1 MKEQM
6 RLASRST
13 DKGPTRLGRVALAL
27 VLALGAPA
35 ALAPGALATH
45 TVTAFSVTPASTQAG
60 ASVNASSST
69 SLSYTNLTEDVKKTI
84 GHFAPGLLANPEAV
98 PHCPQ
103 ALYLADACPPETRIG
118 EAEADIQVF
127 PAPPIT
133 ERGRIYNQEL
143 LGSEA
148 GRLGIIIDTA
158 PSKSFLTAPFFVRT
172 NGDFG
177 LDGVLDDIA
186 RVAPGVQVTR
196 LSFTLYGTVGGR
208 NFTRGP
214 TSCSLK
220 VSTGEAFGYEHTDSV
235 SGPSS
240 SYTPTGCDTLPFKP
254 TFAISVGSK
263 GTTGFNRNP
272 PLRVTVTQQPGE
284 AGVLSNGVTLPA
296 ELTPNVAA
304 FGTICTAA
312 QLAADAC
319 PAGSRVGGARAT
331 SSFLATPLVGPVWLV
346 QQPGA
351 VLPSLVA
358 DLKGRVPIKVN
369 IGTSI
374 VGGRQISSTVA
385 NVPDLPIGSF
395 SLGLDGG
402 REGVLLA
409 KSDLCFAS
417 EAPTTF
423 RTMNAA
429 VTFGGHNGA
438 NVSSSPRIEVE
449 GCAPAVDVS
458 LRRAGR
464 AKPKLRLEVDRHP
477 DAEKIGRAELVLPR
491 ELRLV
496 RGKVERGVTA
506 NASVELGRSSFN
518 VKDRRT
524 LEIALPRGGTDKL
537 ALTLHRG
544 AIKPSGKLRRKL
556 RAGRRPRLKFR
567 LVAFDAAGQRLVT
580 RASVRT
586 RK

>member
-1 MKEQM
+1 MAL
-6 RLASRST
+6 R
-13 DKGPTRLGRVALAL
+13 RVALAWA
-27 VLALGAPA
+27 LAAGMLMAS
-35 ALAPGALATH
+35 APGALATH

-69 SLSYTNLTEDVKKTI
+69 SLSYANLTEDVKKTI

-118 EAEADIQVF
+118 DAEADIQVF
-127 PAPPIT
+127 PGPPVT

-172 NGDFG
+172 DGDFG
-177 LDGVLDDIA
+177 LDGVLDDIP

-220 VSTGEAFGYEHTDSV
+220 VSTGDAFGYEHTDSV
-235 SGPSS
+235 GGPSS
-240 SYTPTGCDTLPFKP
+240 SFTPTGCDTLPFKP
-254 TFAISVGSK
+254 TFAISLGSK
-263 GTTGFNRNP
+263 GTTGFNKNP
-272 PLRVTVTQQPGE
+272 SLRVTVTQQPGE

-304 FGTICTAA
+304 FGTICTAT
-312 QLAADAC
+312 QLAAEAC
-319 PAGSRVGGARAT
+319 PAGSKVGGARAT
-331 SSFLATPLVGPVWLV
+331 SSFLATPLVGPVWIV
-346 QQPGA
+346 QQPGV
-351 VLPSLVA
+351 VLPGLVA

-374 VGGRQISSTVA
+374 IDGRQIRSTVS

-395 SLGLDGG
+395 SLALDGG
-402 REGVLLA
+402 SEGVLTS

-417 EAPTTF
+417 DSSSTF
-423 RTMNAA
+423 RTLNAA

-438 NVSSSPRIEVE
+438 NVSSSPRIEIE
-449 GCAPAVDVS
+449 GCAPSVDVS
-458 LRRAGR
+458 LRRAGQ
-464 AKPKLRLEVDRHP
+464 AKPKLELDIDRHP

-496 RGKVERGVTA
+496 RSRVDQGATA
-506 NASVELGRSSFN
+506 EASVRLGRSSFN

-524 LEIALPRGGTDKL
+524 LEISLPRGGTDKV
-537 ALTLHRG
+537 ALTLRRG
-544 AIKPSGKLRRKL
+544 AIKPSGKLRKKL
-556 RAGRRPRLKFR
+556 RAGRRPRLRFR
-567 LVAFDAAGQRLVT
+567 LVAFDTAGQRLVT